1 MQSYPSKQAV
11 GYEVFQPTPEATMSH
26 LRVEIAA
33 VAAAVI
39 VSSLAVIG
47 CSSKAASVRQ
57 EKARA
62 LAASAPR
69 PIVADL
75 AKPPDHFVKVTPR
88 DSAFAKY
95 YDPDYGV
102 TLRYP
107 RNFVLLESSDS
118 DGDEDTESDRV
129 ISWEQAKQ
137 AGAGV
142 RTAEELGADD
152 AGAALLATIVVPD
165 DAYPNTSFAGGSV
178 QFAMNRYQTAG
189 TCRSN
194 LLGRMGDDKGPSG
207 TVAAQGVSFAWIDT
221 EAGDGSTEFYERDY
235 AGFANDAC
243 YEFFVRVGVKS
254 TTTAGQTL
262 PLQNVSTAGSGPD
275 AASSVTSEESAGSR
289 RLDERKILEHLE
301 KIVAS
306 LQVQSSAASVLD
318 KPRYKSAP
326 ALPASN

>member
-1 MQSYPSKQAV
+1 
-11 GYEVFQPTPEATMSH
+11 VFHQ
-26 LRVEIAA
+26 RVEFAAFA
-33 VAAAVI
+33 VAALLF
-39 VSSLAVIG
+39 SLTVIG
-47 CSSKAASVRQ
+47 CSGKASVRQ

-62 LAASAPR
+62 LAGSTPR
-69 PIVADL
+69 PTVAGLARASEHL
-75 AKPPDHFVKVTPR
+75 AKAAPR
-88 DSAFAKY
+88 DSAIAKY

-107 RNFVLLESSDS
+107 RNLVLLESAGDNPDRDADS
-118 DGDEDTESDRV
+118 DRI

-165 DAYPNTSFAGGSV
+165 DAYPNTAFAGGSV
-178 QFAMNRYQTAG
+178 QFAVNRYQTAG

-207 TVAAQGVSFAWIDT
+207 TVAAQGVSFAWIDIET
-221 EAGDGSTEFYERDY
+221 GDGSTEFYERDY
-235 AGFANDAC
+235 AGFTNDAC

-254 TTTAGQTL
+254 TAAGGQT
-262 PLQNVSTAGSGPD
+262 LQNVSAAGDAEDSG
-275 AASSVTSEESAGSR
+275 SSVTSEESAGSR
-289 RLDERKILEHLE
+289 RLDERKILAHLE

-306 LQVQSSAASVLD
+306 LQVESASASVLD

>member
-1 MQSYPSKQAV
+1 MSIRRVKISFLV
-11 GYEVFQPTPEATMSH
+11 LATLTGS
-26 LRVEIAA
+26 I
-33 VAAAVI
+33 
-39 VSSLAVIG
+39 AVIG
-47 CSSKAASVRQ
+47 CSGKAASVRQ

-69 PIVADL
+69 PTVAGL
-75 AKPPDHFVKVTPR
+75 AKAPERVVKTAPR

-107 RNFVLLESSDS
+107 RNFVLLESSSGDR
-118 DGDEDTESDRV
+118 DGDTESDRV
-129 ISWEQAKQ
+129 LSWEQAKQ
-137 AGAGV
+137 AGSGV

-152 AGAALLATIVVPD
+152 AGAELLATIVVAD
-165 DAYPNTSFAGGSV
+165 DAYPNTAFAGGSV
-178 QFAMNRYQTAG
+178 QFAVNRYQAAG

-194 LLGRMGDDKGPSG
+194 LLGRMGDEKGPSG
-207 TVAAQGVSFAWIDT
+207 TVTAQGVSFAWIDT
-221 EAGDGSTEFYERDY
+221 EAGAGSTEFYERDY

-254 TTTAGQTL
+254 TAAVEPTS
-262 PLQNVSTAGSGPD
+262 LQNVSSVNAGPD

-289 RLDERKILEHLE
+289 RLDERKILAHLE

-306 LQVQSSAASVLD
+306 LQVQSASASVLD
-318 KPRYKSAP
+318 KPRYKSTP
-326 ALPASN
+326 AFPASN

>member
-1 MQSYPSKQAV
+1 
-11 GYEVFQPTPEATMSH
+11 VFH
-26 LRVEIAA
+26 RRVEFAAFA
-33 VAAAVI
+33 VAAL
-39 VSSLAVIG
+39 VSSFTVIG
-47 CSSKAASVRQ
+47 CSGKASVRQ

-62 LAASAPR
+62 LAGSAPR
-69 PIVADL
+69 PTVAGLARASEHL
-75 AKPPDHFVKVTPR
+75 AKAAPR
-88 DSAFAKY
+88 DSAIAKY

-107 RNFVLLESSDS
+107 RNLVLLESAGDNPDRDADS
-118 DGDEDTESDRV
+118 DRI

-165 DAYPNTSFAGGSV
+165 DAYPNTAFAGGSV
-178 QFAMNRYQTAG
+178 QFAVNRYQTAG

-207 TVAAQGVSFAWIDT
+207 TVAAQGVSFAWIDIDT
-221 EAGDGSTEFYERDY
+221 GDGSTEFYERDY

-254 TTTAGQTL
+254 TAAGGQT
-262 PLQNVSTAGSGPD
+262 LQNVSAAGD
-275 AASSVTSEESAGSR
+275 AEDSDSSVTSEESAGSR
-289 RLDERKILEHLE
+289 RLDERKILAHLE

-306 LQVQSSAASVLD
+306 LQVESASASILD

>member
-1 MQSYPSKQAV
+1 M
-11 GYEVFQPTPEATMSH
+11 FH
-26 LRVEIAA
+26 RRVEFVAFA
-33 VAAAVI
+33 VAALLF
-39 VSSLAVIG
+39 SLTVIG
-47 CSSKAASVRQ
+47 CSGKASVRQ

-62 LAASAPR
+62 LAGSAPR
-69 PIVADL
+69 PTVAGLARASEHL
-75 AKPPDHFVKVTPR
+75 AKAAPR
-88 DSAFAKY
+88 DSAIAKY

-107 RNFVLLESSDS
+107 RNLVLLESA
-118 DGDEDTESDRV
+118 GDDPDRDADSDRV

-142 RTAEELGADD
+142 RTAEELGADE

-165 DAYPNTSFAGGSV
+165 DAYPNTAFAGGSV
-178 QFAMNRYQTAG
+178 QFAVNRYQTAG

-207 TVAAQGVSFAWIDT
+207 TVAAQGVSFAWIDIDT
-221 EAGDGSTEFYERDY
+221 GDGSTEFYERDY
-235 AGFANDAC
+235 AGFTNDAC

-254 TTTAGQTL
+254 TAGGGQT
-262 PLQNVSTAGSGPD
+262 LQNVSAAGD
-275 AASSVTSEESAGSR
+275 AADTASSVTSEESVGSR
-289 RLDERKILEHLE
+289 RLDERRILSHLE

-306 LQVQSSAASVLD
+306 LQVESASASILD

>member
-1 MQSYPSKQAV
+1 
-11 GYEVFQPTPEATMSH
+11 MSIR
-26 LRVEIAA
+26 RVEIALFTFTA
-33 VAAAVI
+33 LAAG
-39 VSSLAVIG
+39 LAVIG
-47 CSSKAASVRQ
+47 CSGKAASVRQ

-69 PIVADL
+69 PTVAGL
-75 AKPPDHFVKVTPR
+75 AKPAEHFIKATAR
-88 DSAFAKY
+88 DSSFAKY
-95 YDPDYGV
+95 YDPDCGV

-107 RNFVLLESSDS
+107 RNFVLLESAWDDPDRDADS
-118 DGDEDTESDRV
+118 ERV

-165 DAYPNTSFAGGSV
+165 DAYPNTAFAGGSV
-178 QFAMNRYQTAG
+178 QFAVNRYQTAG

-194 LLGRMGDDKGPSG
+194 LLGRMGDDKGARG
-207 TVAAQGVSFAWIDT
+207 TVTAQGVSFAWIDT

-254 TTTAGQTL
+254 TAPVEQMA
-262 PLQNVSTAGSGPD
+262 PQNASGGSAGPD

-289 RLDERKILEHLE
+289 RLDERKILVHLE

-306 LQVQSSAASVLD
+306 LQVESVSASVLD
-318 KPRYKSAP
+318 KPRYKPAP
-326 ALPASN
+326 AFPASN

>member
-1 MQSYPSKQAV
+1 M
-11 GYEVFQPTPEATMSH
+11 FH
-26 LRVEIAA
+26 RRVEFAAFA
-33 VAAAVI
+33 VAALVF
-39 VSSLAVIG
+39 SLTVIG
-47 CSSKAASVRQ
+47 CSGKASVRQ

-62 LAASAPR
+62 LAGSAPR
-69 PIVADL
+69 PTVAGLARASEHL
-75 AKPPDHFVKVTPR
+75 AKAAPR
-88 DSAFAKY
+88 DSAVAKY

-107 RNFVLLESSDS
+107 RNLVLLESA
-118 DGDEDTESDRV
+118 GDDPDRDADSDRV

-165 DAYPNTSFAGGSV
+165 DAYPNTAFAGGSV
-178 QFAMNRYQTAG
+178 QFAVNRYQTAG

-207 TVAAQGVSFAWIDT
+207 TVAAQGVSFAWIDIDT
-221 EAGDGSTEFYERDY
+221 GDGSTEFYERDY
-235 AGFANDAC
+235 AGFTNDAC

-254 TTTAGQTL
+254 TAGGGQTM
-262 PLQNVSTAGSGPD
+262 QNVSAAGD
-275 AASSVTSEESAGSR
+275 AADTASSVTSEESAGSR
-289 RLDERKILEHLE
+289 RLDERKILAHLE

-306 LQVQSSAASVLD
+306 LQVESASASVLD

>member
-1 MQSYPSKQAV
+1 
-11 GYEVFQPTPEATMSH
+11 MSN
-26 LRVEIAA
+26 RWRKIVCGA
-33 VAAAVI
+33 VAAFVASI
-39 VSSLAVIG
+39 TLTG
-47 CSSKAASVRQ
+47 CSGKAAAVRQ

-69 PIVADL
+69 PTVAGL
-75 AKPPDHFVKVTPR
+75 AKASEHAAKVAPR

-95 YDPDYGV
+95 YDPDYGI

-107 RNFVLLESSDS
+107 RNFVLLESAGDDAESDADS
-118 DGDEDTESDRV
+118 DRA

-142 RTAEELGADD
+142 RTAEELSSDD

-165 DAYPNTSFAGGSV
+165 DAYPNTAFAGGSV
-178 QFAMNRYQTAG
+178 QFVVNRYQTAG

-194 LLGRMGDDKGPSG
+194 LLGRMGDEKGPSG
-207 TVAAQGVSFAWIDT
+207 TVTAQGVSFAWIDT
-221 EAGDGSTEFYERDY
+221 DAGDGGTEFYERDY

-243 YEFFVRVGVKS
+243 YEFFVRVGVKL
-254 TTTAGQTL
+254 TAPIGQTV
-262 PLQNVSTAGSGPD
+262 QNVSTVDGGSDG
-275 AASSVTSEESAGSR
+275 ASSVTSEESAGSR
-289 RLDERKILEHLE
+289 RLDERKILAHLE

-306 LQVQSSAASVLD
+306 LQVESASASMLD

-326 ALPASN
+326 AFN

>member
-1 MQSYPSKQAV
+1 M
-11 GYEVFQPTPEATMSH
+11 FH
-26 LRVEIAA
+26 RRVEFGAFA
-33 VAAAVI
+33 VAALLF
-39 VSSLAVIG
+39 SLTVIG
-47 CSSKAASVRQ
+47 CSGKASVRQ

-62 LAASAPR
+62 LAGSAPR
-69 PIVADL
+69 PTVAGLARASEHL
-75 AKPPDHFVKVTPR
+75 AKAAPR
-88 DSAFAKY
+88 DSAIAKY

-107 RNFVLLESSDS
+107 RNLVLLESAGDNPDRDADS
-118 DGDEDTESDRV
+118 DRI

-165 DAYPNTSFAGGSV
+165 DAYPNTTFAGGSI
-178 QFAMNRYQTAG
+178 QFAVNRYQTAG

-207 TVAAQGVSFAWIDT
+207 TVAAQGFSFAWIDIET
-221 EAGDGSTEFYERDY
+221 GDGSTEFYERDY
-235 AGFANDAC
+235 AGFTNDAC

-254 TTTAGQTL
+254 TAAGGQT
-262 PLQNVSTAGSGPD
+262 LQNVSAAGDAEDSG
-275 AASSVTSEESAGSR
+275 SSVTSEESAGSR
-289 RLDERKILEHLE
+289 RLDERKILAHLE

-306 LQVQSSAASVLD
+306 LQVESASASVLD

>member
-1 MQSYPSKQAV
+1 
-11 GYEVFQPTPEATMSH
+11 VFH
-26 LRVEIAA
+26 RRVEFVAFA
-33 VAAAVI
+33 VAALVF
-39 VSSLAVIG
+39 SFTVIG
-47 CSSKAASVRQ
+47 CSGKASVRQ

-62 LAASAPR
+62 LAGSAPR
-69 PIVADL
+69 PTVAGLARASEHL
-75 AKPPDHFVKVTPR
+75 AKAAPR
-88 DSAFAKY
+88 DSAIAKY

-107 RNFVLLESSDS
+107 RNLVLLESAGDNPDRDADS
-118 DGDEDTESDRV
+118 DRI

-165 DAYPNTSFAGGSV
+165 DAYPNTAFAGGSV
-178 QFAMNRYQTAG
+178 QFAVNRYQTAG

-207 TVAAQGVSFAWIDT
+207 TVAAQGVSFAWIDIDT
-221 EAGDGSTEFYERDY
+221 GDGSTEFYERDY

-254 TTTAGQTL
+254 TAAGGQT
-262 PLQNVSTAGSGPD
+262 LQNVSAAGD
-275 AASSVTSEESAGSR
+275 AEDSDSSVTSEESAGSR
-289 RLDERKILEHLE
+289 RLDERKILAHLE

-306 LQVQSSAASVLD
+306 LQVDSASASILD

-326 ALPASN
+326 ASPASN

>member
-1 MQSYPSKQAV
+1 MFHQ
-11 GYEVFQPTPEATMSH
+11 
-26 LRVEIAA
+26 RVEFAALA
-33 VAAAVI
+33 VAALLF
-39 VSSLAVIG
+39 SLTVIG
-47 CSSKAASVRQ
+47 CSGKASVRQ

-62 LAASAPR
+62 LAGSAPR
-69 PIVADL
+69 PTVAGLARASEHL
-75 AKPPDHFVKVTPR
+75 AKAAPR
-88 DSAFAKY
+88 DSAIAKY

-107 RNFVLLESSDS
+107 RNLVLLESA
-118 DGDEDTESDRV
+118 GDDPDRDADSDRV

-165 DAYPNTSFAGGSV
+165 DAYPNTAFAGGSV
-178 QFAMNRYQTAG
+178 QFAVNRYQTAG

-207 TVAAQGVSFAWIDT
+207 TVAAQGFSFAWIDIET
-221 EAGDGSTEFYERDY
+221 GDGSTEFYERDY
-235 AGFANDAC
+235 AGFTNDAC

-254 TTTAGQTL
+254 TAAGGQT
-262 PLQNVSTAGSGPD
+262 LQNVSAAGDAEDSG
-275 AASSVTSEESAGSR
+275 SSVTSEESAGSR
-289 RLDERKILEHLE
+289 RLDERKILAHLE

-306 LQVQSSAASVLD
+306 LQVESASASILD

>member
-1 MQSYPSKQAV
+1 
-11 GYEVFQPTPEATMSH
+11 VFHQ
-26 LRVEIAA
+26 RVEFAAFA
-33 VAAAVI
+33 VAALVF
-39 VSSLAVIG
+39 SLTVIG
-47 CSSKAASVRQ
+47 CSGKASVRQ
-57 EKARA
+57 DKARA
-62 LAASAPR
+62 LAGSAPR
-69 PIVADL
+69 PTVAGLARASEHL
-75 AKPPDHFVKVTPR
+75 AKAAPR
-88 DSAFAKY
+88 DSAIAKY

-107 RNFVLLESSDS
+107 RNLVLLESA
-118 DGDEDTESDRV
+118 GDDPDRDADSDRV

-165 DAYPNTSFAGGSV
+165 EAYPNTAFAGGSV
-178 QFAMNRYQTAG
+178 QFAVNRYQTAG

-207 TVAAQGVSFAWIDT
+207 TVAAQGVSFAWIDIDT
-221 EAGDGSTEFYERDY
+221 GDGSTEFYERDY
-235 AGFANDAC
+235 AGFTNDAC
-243 YEFFVRVGVKS
+243 YEFFVRVCVKS
-254 TTTAGQTL
+254 TAGGGRT
-262 PLQNVSTAGSGPD
+262 LQNVSAAGD
-275 AASSVTSEESAGSR
+275 AADTASSVTSEESAGSR
-289 RLDERKILEHLE
+289 RLDERKILAHLE

-306 LQVQSSAASVLD
+306 LQVESASASILD

>member
-1 MQSYPSKQAV
+1 
-11 GYEVFQPTPEATMSH
+11 VFH
-26 LRVEIAA
+26 RRVEFGAFA
-33 VAAAVI
+33 VAALLF
-39 VSSLAVIG
+39 SLTVIG
-47 CSSKAASVRQ
+47 CSGKASVRQ

-62 LAASAPR
+62 LAGSTPR
-69 PIVADL
+69 PTVAGL
-75 AKPPDHFVKVTPR
+75 AKASEHLAKAAPR
-88 DSAFAKY
+88 DSAIAKY

-107 RNFVLLESSDS
+107 RNLVLLESAGDNPDRDADS
-118 DGDEDTESDRV
+118 DRI

-165 DAYPNTSFAGGSV
+165 DAYPNTAFAGGSV
-178 QFAMNRYQTAG
+178 QFAVNRYQTAG

-207 TVAAQGVSFAWIDT
+207 TVAAQGVSFAWIDIDT
-221 EAGDGSTEFYERDY
+221 GDGSTEFYERDY
-235 AGFANDAC
+235 AGFTNDAC

-254 TTTAGQTL
+254 TAAGGQT
-262 PLQNVSTAGSGPD
+262 LQNVSAAGDAEDSG
-275 AASSVTSEESAGSR
+275 SSVTSEESAGSR
-289 RLDERKILEHLE
+289 RLDERKILAHLE

-306 LQVQSSAASVLD
+306 LQVESASASVLD